1 MKTNNKFGLEYA
13 GPKKRSWKR
22 KLGCWL
28 WAFVWGLAVMLML
41 WGFFAVAQRV
51 TSLTGVTALT
61 AVEPMRRAGV
71 SDWVAYGIVG
81 TLVLMAIG
89 VWAWRWVMGKPVDE
103 MQASWDEAVSGNAIP
118 PSEPMPIGMSS
129 EDVAQIARAASAEL
143 ELCRRMVD
151 GALRSMSV
159 DDYGDSLQ
167 GVSKRL
173 GQVRVTLRE
182 LARTFDEGRVG

>member
-1 MKTNNKFGLEYA
+1 MSTWNHYGIEHA
-13 GPKKRSWKR
+13 GPRRKQPWWR
-22 KLGCWL
+22 KLGGFL
-28 WAFVWGLAVMLML
+28 LELLAWAAVMALL
-41 WGFFAVAQRV
+41 FWFFDLIGRAA
-51 TSLTGVTALT
+51 STGDVM
-61 AVEPMRRAGV
+61 PPIRRAGV

-81 TLVLMAIG
+81 TLILLAIG
-89 VWAWRWVMGKPVDE
+89 VYAWRRVMGQPVDE

-118 PSEPMPIGMSS
+118 PSEPLPLGMSS